1 MSTTMLTYYQV
12 TRPRKVKVRVVK
24 AHHHVPYLGSEN
36 VIDIRALAQKEKSRF
51 GSSFFLSAN
60 EKQITEYEAWQKLS
74 KRLKKRII

>member
-24 AHHHVPYLGSEN
+24 AHSQVPFLGSEN
-36 VIDIRALAQKEKSRF
+36 VIDTRPLATKGKSRF
-51 GSSFFLSAN
+51 GSSFFLSPN

>member
-1 MSTTMLTYYQV
+1 MLNYQV

-24 AHHHVPYLGSEN
+24 AHSQVPFLGSEN
-36 VIDIRALAQKEKSRF
+36 VIDTRPLATKGKSRF
-51 GSSFFLSAN
+51 GSSFFLSPN

>member
-24 AHHHVPYLGSEN
+24 AHSQVPYLGSEN
-36 VIDIRALAQKEKSRF
+36 VIDIRAYAKKEKTRF
-51 GSSFFLSAN
+51 GSSFFLSAS

>member
-1 MSTTMLTYYQV
+1 MLTYYQV

-24 AHHHVPYLGSEN
+24 AHSQVPFLGSEN
-36 VIDIRALAQKEKSRF
+36 VIDTRPLASKGKTRF
-51 GSSFFLSAN
+51 GSSFFLSPK

>member
-1 MSTTMLTYYQV
+1 MLTYYQV

-24 AHHHVPYLGSEN
+24 AHSQVPFLGSEN
-36 VIDIRALAQKEKSRF
+36 VIDTRPLATKEKGRF
-51 GSSFFLSAN
+51 GSSFFLSPN

>member
-24 AHHHVPYLGSEN
+24 AHSQVPFLGSEN
-36 VIDIRALAQKEKSRF
+36 VIDTRSLATKEKSRF
-51 GSSFFLSAN
+51 GSSFFLSPN

>member
-24 AHHHVPYLGSEN
+24 AHSQEPFLGSEN
-36 VIDIRALAQKEKSRF
+36 VIDTRPLATKGKSRF
-51 GSSFFLSAN
+51 GSSFFLSPN

>member
-1 MSTTMLTYYQV
+1 MLTYYQV

-24 AHHHVPYLGSEN
+24 AHSQVPFLGSEN
-36 VIDIRALAQKEKSRF
+36 VIDTRPLATKGKSRF
-51 GSSFFLSAN
+51 GSSFFLSPN